1 MMGQFAELIGIMER
15 VLEESGRPLATKA
28 LVEEVNR
35 ILVDRPLPEST
46 ILTFLMRNGETFVE
60 SSPGEWALRS
70 WNPTDQGVS
79 RITAEGAENPWKEA
93 SGQINE
99 LRPVN
104 QTLEKLAESL
114 LDHLVPPSQD
124 RPILDRLTVFHI
136 AQSSFKSDS
145 LPRDAVDSNRLVPPM
160 LHEQTKNLSWRFPP
174 MMQATFFIKAKP
186 GIQPKL
192 DIRVV
197 FGVASLLEYQEW
209 RPFGETQ
216 RIQRRYVSKPEI
228 SAPRNFAS
236 VRLNRERYYMR
247 ENEEAK
253 DFCRKSAEAVFY
265 EAMISQPIAGDFK
278 NMFKLPSV
286 EPAKTLVKAY
296 DETSGQ
302 TLECTQVDLFKPSGL
317 EHQITSDDP
326 RWALTYLRV
335 GSAHVKL
342 DLETEY
348 HDDWGVFEIT
358 IRLSNNFWTDRRR
371 RPAHYTLLHSIVFP
385 HLYITTSGAQYILGP
400 QQHEECL
407 NQLRSGTSQ
416 LSEHEQFIAD
426 LTTQTNCVLTRST
439 KSSDTVI
446 MTPFGVYDTIR
457 VDPIPGPRFATIS
470 RDIDSFISSSTLS
483 ETAIEYIRSSS
494 YRSACLLAVIR
505 AIQRAFTGP
514 SGALQNLYKYQWK
527 AIQNRLELLASG
539 SSNKSTVIRAPTG
552 AGKTL
557 VFFANAAI
565 HYLLTG
571 QRTVMT
577 FPTRILNEDMFK
589 RLTRFVY
596 ALRQEMRIVDPDL
609 VDRIKGGILIG
620 TSDPSYQAIVNPI
633 EGQMMVQYDGCPKCQ
648 EEEKHRKVICREIN
662 GRLVGVC
669 EDETCQHTITYM
681 AGPRETEDMLPALT
695 IATPDKLFY
704 EATIS
709 NYLNFSLRFFGAPCI
724 RCKCGHHVSLL
735 LKRGQIGD
743 TVKCP
748 KCGEIIDKEKAA
760 KAGPKVLPKLVK
772 SPPLYFVLDEV
783 HSLYGITATLMSYF
797 FSLLREMARSF
808 GAEYEPTFETGT
820 ATIANEQELIEA
832 MTHQEMMAFPNNDEE
847 FFKYFTVQADRIR
860 YRSVMFMPV
869 GKANRS
875 TITNSI
881 LSGHRANRPGGE
893 LAKSVGRQTGGAYD
907 FLLAYIPRKANGYI
921 VANEIRRMLDDKS
934 ITFLSGDAP
943 TARLVTILQ
952 DVLDGQTNLLLAN
965 MVVSLGIDIPRL
977 NNMLM
982 LGIPKSMTEM
992 VQTVGRTG
1000 RGEHPGHVVI
1010 HLQPSIPRDEFVYRH
1025 FHRVMGDVTGYFD
1038 SKPVAPVNTYVADL
1052 IFMNVLH
1059 ALLATRLMEDYRNCF
1074 SDHSGKWLAMG
1085 NNRRRLLGRMVKEIL
1100 GRGGTDD
1107 LKLEIAR
1114 TIQPRLMEAMVE
1126 LSTKRGFLSNWAR
1139 SHPEVLYSLRA
1150 RADRV
1155 PVVIGQTALLKEMK
1169 KGISRDL
1176 RSVEEDAGYDVV
1188 ED

>member
-1 MMGQFAELIGIMER
+1 MEQFAELKGIITR
-15 VLEESGRPLATKA
+15 VLEKNSRPLAIKA

-35 ILVDRPLPEST
+35 VLVDRPLPEST
-46 ILTFLMRNGETFVE
+46 ITTFLMRNGDTFVE

-79 RITAEGAENPWKEA
+79 RITTEGSENPWEEA
-93 SGQINE
+93 TGHINE

-104 QTLEKLAESL
+104 QTLEGLAGSL

-124 RPILDRLTVFHI
+124 RPILDRLTGFHI
-136 AQSSFKSDS
+136 SQSSFKSDS

-174 MMQATFFIKAKP
+174 MMQTTFFIRATP
-186 GIQPKL
+186 GMQPKL

-197 FGVASLLEYQEW
+197 FGVASLLEYREW

-216 RIQRRYVSKPEI
+216 RIQRRYISKPEI
-228 SAPRNFAS
+228 RTPRDFAS
-236 VRLNRERYYMR
+236 VKLNGERYYIR

-253 DFCRKSAEAVFY
+253 DFCRKSVKAAFY
-265 EAMISQPIAGDFK
+265 EAMISQPIAGDLK
-278 NMFKLPSV
+278 NTFKLPSV
-286 EPAKTLVKAY
+286 EPAETLVKAY
-296 DETSGQ
+296 DETSKK
-302 TLECTQVDLFKPSGL
+302 TLKCTQVDLFKPSGL
-317 EHQITSDDP
+317 DHQIISDDP
-326 RWALTYLRV
+326 RWALVYLKV
-335 GSAHVKL
+335 GSAHVRL
-342 DLETEY
+342 TLEAEY

-358 IRLSNNFWTDRRR
+358 VRLSNHAQTARRR
-371 RPAHYTLLHSIVFP
+371 ALPHTTLLKSIIFP
-385 HLYITTSGAQYILGP
+385 QLHITTSGAQHILGP

-407 NQLRSGTSQ
+407 NQVRSGTSQ
-416 LSEHEQFIAD
+416 LLEHEQFISD

-439 KSSDTVI
+439 KSPDTVVV
-446 MTPFGVYDTIR
+446 TPFGVYDTIR
-457 VDPIPGPRFATIS
+457 VNPIPGPKFSTVC

-494 YRSACLLAVIR
+494 YRSACLLAVIK
-505 AIQRAFTGP
+505 ALQRAFTGS
-514 SGALQNLYKYQWK
+514 SGAPMNLYKYQWK
-527 AIQNRLELLASG
+527 AIQNRIDLLASG
-539 SSNKSTVIRAPTG
+539 SSGSKTTVIRAPTG
-552 AGKTL
+552 AGKTF

-571 QRTVMT
+571 QRAVMT

-596 ALRQEMRIVDPDL
+596 ALREEMRVANPEL
-609 VDRIKGGILIG
+609 VDRINGGILIG

-648 EEEKHRKVICREIN
+648 EEGKRNKVICREIS

-681 AGPRETEDMLPALT
+681 AGPKETGDVLPALT

-709 NYLNFSLRFFGAPCI
+709 RWLNYSLRFFGAPCI
-724 RCKCGHHVSLL
+724 RCKCGYHISLL
-735 LKRGQIGD
+735 MKPGQISD

-748 KCGEIIDKEKAA
+748 KCEQIIDKEEAA
-760 KAGPKVLPKLVK
+760 KAGPKVLPKMVK

-783 HSLYGITATLMSYF
+783 HSLYGITATLISYF

-820 ATIANEQELIEA
+820 ATIANEQKLIEA
-832 MTHQEMMAFPNNDEE
+832 MTHQEMMAFPNDEE
-847 FFKYFTVQADRIR
+847 FFDYFTVLADRVR
-860 YRSVMFMPV
+860 YRSVMLMPV

-893 LAKSVGRQTGGAYD
+893 LVESVGGQTGGAYD

-921 VANEIRRMLDDKS
+921 VANEIRRVLDDKS
-934 ITFLSGDAP
+934 ILFLSGDAP

-952 DVLDGQTNLLLAN
+952 DVLDGQTSLLLAN

-1000 RGEHPGHVVI
+1000 RGQYPGHLVI

-1038 SKPVAPVNTYVADL
+1038 RKPVAPVNTYVADL
-1052 IFMNVLH
+1052 VFINMLH
-1059 ALLATRLMEDYRNCF
+1059 ALLSTRLMEDYRNCF

-1126 LSTKRGFLSNWAR
+1126 LGTKRGFLSDWAR
-1139 SHPEVLYSLRA
+1139 NHPEVLYSLRT

-1155 PVVIGQTALLKEMK
+1155 PIVIGQTTLLEEMK
-1169 KGISRDL
+1169 KGVSPDL
-1176 RSVEEDAGYDVV
+1176 RPVEEDLGYDFV